1 MSKISY
7 LRSDQL
13 DGVIYFQQFRKEETQ
28 SVKRRSET
36 HKQEYLLLKEQLL
49 NKELALE
56 TYQTSEEHLK
66 EQVTQLIQEKQTLDI
81 ELERLKGDLQQY

>member
-13 DGVIYFQQFRKEETQ
+13 DGVIYFQQFREEETK
-28 SVKRRSET
+28 SVKQRSET

-56 TYQTSEEHLK
+56 TSQTSEAHLK
-66 EQVTQLIQEKQTLDI
+66 GQVTKLIQEKQTLDI
-81 ELERLKGDLQQY
+81 ELERLKEDLQQQ

>member
-56 TYQTSEEHLK
+56 TSQTSEEHLK